1 MNIKT
6 LNGPSYEIENNYQLK
21 GYKIIAG
28 TDEAGRGPIAGPVVA
43 AAVILDKKNIP
54 DGINDSKKLSEKNR
68 KKLFYEIKKYADV
81 GVGVGDVEKI
91 DNINILQSSLWAMK
105 QAVMHLK
112 EKPDLV
118 LVDGNKDINPQY
130 NSVPIIKGDGVSLSI
145 AASSIIAK
153 VIRDELMVKFSYI
166 FKEYMFEVNKGYP
179 TPKHLLILKKIGPSS
194 MHRLTFKPVIISKA
208 NLKN

>member
-1 MNIKT
+1 MNRKM
-6 LNGPSYEIENNYQLK
+6 LNRPSCLMENNYQLK

-28 TDEAGRGPIAGPVVA
+28 TDEAGRGPIAGPVIA

-91 DNINILQSSLWAMK
+91 DNINILQSSLWAMR
-105 QAVMHLK
+105 QAVSCLK
-112 EKPDLV
+112 REPDLV
-118 LVDGNKDINPQY
+118 LVDGNISINPQY
-130 NSVPIIKGDGVSLSI
+130 NSVPIIKGDAISLSI

-153 VIRDELMVKFSYI
+153 VIRDEIMIKFSYI
-166 FKEYMFEVNKGYP
+166 FKDYMFDANKGYP
-179 TPKHLLILKKIGPSS
+179 TQKHLAILKKIGPSAI
-194 MHRLTFKPVIISKA
+194 HRFTFKPVIISRE

>member
-1 MNIKT
+1 M
-6 LNGPSYEIENNYQLK
+6 LNRPSCLMENNYQLK

-28 TDEAGRGPIAGPVVA
+28 TDEAGRGPIAGPVIA

-91 DNINILQSSLWAMK
+91 DNINILQSSLWAMR
-105 QAVMHLK
+105 QAVSCLK
-112 EKPDLV
+112 REPDLV
-118 LVDGNKDINPQY
+118 LVDGNISINPQY
-130 NSVPIIKGDGVSLSI
+130 NSVPIIKGDAISLSI

-153 VIRDELMVKFSYI
+153 VIRDEIMIKFSYI
-166 FKEYMFEVNKGYP
+166 FKDYMFDAKY
-179 TPKHLLILKKIGPSS
+179 
-194 MHRLTFKPVIISKA
+194 
-208 NLKN
+208 

>member
-1 MNIKT
+1 MDRKK
-6 LNGPSYEIENNYQLK
+6 LNRPSYEIENNYQLK
-21 GYKIIAG
+21 GYKMIAG

-43 AAVILDKKNIP
+43 AAVVLDRKNIP
-54 DGINDSKKLSEKNR
+54 DGINDSKKLSERNR
-68 KKLFYEIKKYADV
+68 RKLFYEIKKYADV
-81 GVGVGDVEKI
+81 GVGIADVEKI

-105 QAVMHLK
+105 QAVMRLK

-130 NSVPIIKGDGVSLSI
+130 NSVPIIKGDEISLSI

-153 VIRDELMVKFSYI
+153 VIRDELMIKFSYI

-194 MHRLTFKPVIISKA
+194 IHRLTFKPVIISKA

>member
-112 EKPDLV
+112 EKPDFV

-194 MHRLTFKPVIISKA
+194 IHRLTFKPVIISKA